1 MAADTQNEPSKASD
15 LYGAARTNFIQKVYT
30 ILAVQLLIT
39 VLMTALSMTSMGF
52 FKFQI

>member
-52 FKFQI
+52 LKFQI